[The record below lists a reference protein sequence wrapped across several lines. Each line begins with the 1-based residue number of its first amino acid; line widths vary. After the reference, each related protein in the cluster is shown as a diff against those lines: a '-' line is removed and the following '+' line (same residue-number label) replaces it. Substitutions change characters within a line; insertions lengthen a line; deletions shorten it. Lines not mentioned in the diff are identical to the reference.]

1 MITKITKKHL
11 IALSFIIC
19 HLAYSSIMTSCS
31 DDFLAEKRPYGQF
44 GENDIYSSW
53 ESVKLRLNFI
63 YECNL
68 PAFRDYNKNGGNQG
82 GNHSSNGPAD
92 HSGLWECL
100 IFYQPTQR
108 SLLVTVVA
116 AMDTIASLLWINGR
130 IPIFISFSGQESMR
144 VLGKKCAS
152 VPML

>member
-92 HSGLWECL
+92 QWPVGMPDFLSTHTEEFAGYGSSGYGYYSE
-100 IFYQPTQR
+100 P
-108 SLLVTVVA
+108 VV
-116 AMDTIASLLWINGR
+116 DKWQNTNIHK
-130 IPIFISFSGQESMR
+130 FF
-144 VLGKKCAS
+144 
-152 VPML
+152 